1 VCERGEGNFLRL
13 PGAARYVICTSTPSA
28 ALTTYILLPAR
39 LHTVDGLNKGKD
51 TRTPPLSLTTF
62 THMYTTPWNSSKYP
76 HSESAIGLRRANV
89 VD

>member
-1 VCERGEGNFLRL
+1 MCERGEGNFLRL
-13 PGAARYVICTSTPSA
+13 PGAARYVICTRTPSA

-62 THMYTTPWNSSKYP
+62 THMYTTPWNSSKSP
-76 HSESAIGLRRANV
+76 HWRTTHSLSQQNLLQ
-89 VD
+89 